1 MEREKESISS
11 KITVKNI
18 ISKKN
23 KEKITMLTC
32 YDTSFAQIIDEAG
45 VDIILVGDSMANVVL
60 GMERTKDISFKE
72 MFNHTQAVRR
82 GVKRAL
88 VVADM
93 PYVSYQKN
101 KKKAIYFAKR
111 FLEEAGADAVKIE
124 WFDGCQEI
132 GLQFA
137 QNSIP
142 FIGHIGL
149 TPQTVDKLGGFRV
162 QGRDYQRAHKL
173 IEQAKLFQDW
183 GSFSLVLECIPA
195 QLAKLIT
202 DKLFIPTIGIGAG
215 PYCDGQVL
223 VLYDLLGLYRIFK
236 PKFVR
241 VYVDLSQV
249 ILDTVKKF
257 VVDVREARF
266 PLKEESFL
274 MKEEELNKLKE
285 VI

>member
-1 MEREKESISS
+1 MEREKESIFS
-11 KITVKNI
+11 KITIKDI
-18 ISKKN
+18 LTKKH

-60 GMERTKDISFKE
+60 GIKRTKDISFKE

-101 KKKAIYFAKR
+101 KKKAIYFAKK

-137 QNSIP
+137 QNRIP
-142 FIGHIGL
+142 LMGHIGL
-149 TPQTVDKLGGFRV
+149 TPQSVDKLGGFSV
-162 QGRDYQRAHKL
+162 QGRDYQRAHEL

-183 GSFSLVLECIPA
+183 GSFSLVLECIPS
-195 QLAKLIT
+195 QLSKLIT
-202 DKLFIPTIGIGAG
+202 DKLSIPTIGIGAG
-215 PYCDGQVL
+215 PSCDGQVI

-241 VYVDLSQV
+241 VYVDLSQI
-249 ILDTVKKF
+249 ILDAVKKF
-257 VVDVREARF
+257 ILDVKEARF

-274 MKEEELNKLKE
+274 MKEEELSKLKE
-285 VI
+285 II